1 VSTSEET
8 RAFYR
13 LLDEF
18 ANLPPGSPGRLI
30 LDGDSIT
37 TVPIFVQ
44 VPDQYFM
51 DMWHDVVTV
60 DSAGVET
67 TKNQLLQVCQAH

>member
-1 VSTSEET
+1 MVAALSTPEET
-8 RAFYR
+8 RVFYR

-18 ANLPPGSPGRLI
+18 VNLPPGSPGRLI
-30 LDGDSIT
+30 LDSDGII

-51 DMWHDVVTV
+51 DMRHDVVTV
-60 DSAGVET
+60 DSASVET
-67 TKNQLLQVCQAH
+67 TKNQPL

>member
-1 VSTSEET
+1 MAATQSMPKEMM
-8 RAFYR
+8 AFYH

-18 ANLPPGSPGRLI
+18 VNLPPGSPGRLI

-37 TVPIFVQ
+37 TVPILVQ

-51 DMWHDVVTV
+51 DIWHDVV
-60 DSAGVET
+60 
-67 TKNQLLQVCQAH
+67 NHR